1 MNYGSGGV
9 QRNTV
14 KDFWNKVDI
23 QGENDCWNWKEGTW
37 HNGYGRFKWN
47 YQSWRA
53 HRFALLAV
61 NRLPNESTE
70 VVRHKCHN
78 RLCCNPNH
86 LLYGTQKE
94 NVSDRWDRVRL
105 EASWGHESAS
115 PVLPRE

>member
-1 MNYGSGGV
+1 MEPYTIMIYGSGGV

-14 KDFWNKVDI
+14 RDFWDKVKVL
-23 QGENDCWNWKEGTW
+23 GEDDCWEWQEGTW

-53 HRFALLAV
+53 HRFALFAI
-61 NRLPNESTE
+61 NRLPDAATE

-86 LLYGTQKE
+86 LAYGTQKE
-94 NVSDRWDRVRL
+94 NVADRWDKARL
-105 EASWGHESAS
+105 EASWGHSTS
-115 PVLPRE
+115 